1 MQTYILLHEA
11 YSVRLRCGGVRS
23 CKASDIGNSRKD
35 IIPLADTY
43 AVSYT
48 HSEPTSTIRFYIIL
62 KPSFQTVRPHLRLS
76 TIHFYIIL
84 KPRFFKPAE
93 TICLSTIHFYII
105 LKLIGLWA
113 CQLFGLSTIHFY
125 IILKPF

>member
-43 AVSYT
+43 VF
-48 HSEPTSTIRFYIIL
+48 TSFSNHGQIYGRRAD
-62 KPSFQTVRPHLRLS
+62 V
-76 TIHFYIIL
+76 
-84 KPRFFKPAE
+84 
-93 TICLSTIHFYII
+93 
-105 LKLIGLWA
+105 
-113 CQLFGLSTIHFY
+113 
-125 IILKPF
+125 